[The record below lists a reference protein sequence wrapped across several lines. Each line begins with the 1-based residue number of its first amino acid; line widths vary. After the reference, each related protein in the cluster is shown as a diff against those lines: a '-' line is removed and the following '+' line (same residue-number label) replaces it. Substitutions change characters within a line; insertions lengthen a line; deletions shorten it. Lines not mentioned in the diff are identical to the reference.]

1 MARTRYLNC
10 SELVAARWL
19 ASEALRWRRPRRAAR
34 VRWYSHPGGDMAPL
48 ASAVQVLLAV
58 RGAA

>member
-1 MARTRYLNC
+1 MRTRYLNC

-19 ASEALRWRRPRRAAR
+19 AAEAVRWRRPRRAHR
-34 VRWYSHPGGDMAPL
+34 VRWYAHPAGDMAPL
-48 ASAVQVLLAV
+48 ATVVRVLLTV